1 MSDRGKHITIALLNT
16 ITLIGTITVNA
27 LANILP
33 INGQQTGTISDNIPN
48 LFAPIGSTFIIWGVI
63 YISLFVSVIY
73 QIVLLGNKDKSGRLS
88 VFGPY
93 FIFSN
98 ILNGVWIFAW
108 HYNQLILSLIIML
121 LLLISLILLYLRITS
136 YESDLPFDM
145 LIKFPISIYLGWV
158 TIATVANVTAVLVTV
173 GWSGFGISAMMWTI
187 IVIVVAT
194 IINSSVALSKK
205 DIWFPLVGIWS
216 LYGIWQKRGLEVNRV
231 NVMIQ
236 YASLIAI
243 AVIAISV
250 IITLVMK
257 ARKVMNEEKL

>member
-1 MSDRGKHITIALLNT
+1 MSDRGKHITIAILHT
-16 ITLIGTITVNA
+16 ITLIGTISVNA

-33 INGQQTGTISDNIPN
+33 INGLQTGAVSDGIPN

-73 QIVLLGNKDKSGRLS
+73 QIVVLGNKEKSERLS

-108 HYNQLILSLIIML
+108 HYLQFIPSLVIML

-136 YESDLPFDM
+136 YESDLTFNM

-158 TIATVANVTAVLVTV
+158 TIATVANVTVVLVTLKW
-173 GWSGFGISAMMWTI
+173 GGFGISPMIWTI
-187 IVIVVAT
+187 IVIAVAA
-194 IINSSVALSKK
+194 IINSSVAISKL
-205 DIWFPLVGIWS
+205 DIWFPLVGIWA
-216 LYGIWQKRGLEVNRV
+216 LYGIWQKRGLEVNSV

-236 YASLIAI
+236 YASLVAI
-243 AVIAISV
+243 GLIGLSI
-250 IITLVMK
+250 IITLVIK
-257 ARKVMNEEKL
+257 ARKVMNEETF